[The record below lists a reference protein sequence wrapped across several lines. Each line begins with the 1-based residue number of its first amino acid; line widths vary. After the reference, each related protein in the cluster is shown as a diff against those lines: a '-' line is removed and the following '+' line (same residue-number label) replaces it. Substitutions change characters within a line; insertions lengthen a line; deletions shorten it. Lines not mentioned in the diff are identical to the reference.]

1 MLCTFRIFDFHFL
14 VFFLLMSSPRLKVGL
29 YAFLVAAVFVLASYR
44 LLRRSDSAAPTKD
57 QVLIGTMLQGLTA
70 AHYQPEKVDDAFSKR
85 VFDLYLKHLDY
96 RKQFLLATDVAQLRR
111 YQTRIDDEVKGGTH
125 EFLDLSTKLMAD
137 RTKEMQG
144 LYRELLA
151 KPFDFTVDETFQ
163 TDFEKAAFP
172 ADKAAQRELWRKLL
186 KYETLSRVSEMMEAQ
201 EKAKQ
206 AKPTG
211 ATAAPA
217 AANASAPTEAEPI
230 RTPAQMEA
238 EARKRVL
245 KYYDE
250 QFDEIKETDA
260 NERLATY
267 ANTIANT
274 YDPHTEY
281 FAPKA
286 KEDFD
291 YEMTGRFEGIGATLK
306 EKDGLIY
313 IEEII
318 PGSASA
324 RQGDLKKGDAILR
337 VAQGAAEPVSIEGW
351 HTAKAV
357 TLIRGKKG
365 SEVRLTVKKPDGST
379 KIIPI
384 IRDVVVVDE
393 KYAQSSV
400 ITEKGQK
407 IGYLRLPG
415 FYADFNDNGGRS
427 SSDDVKK
434 ELAKLNAEGVKGLV
448 MDLRFNGGGSLSDAV
463 SMAGLFLE
471 SGPMVQVRDGQGR
484 TQVLTDNDPRVQYNG
499 PLVILVNK
507 YSASASEI
515 LAAAIQDYHRG
526 IIMGSTS
533 TYGKGTVQRIF
544 DLDDALPTEL
554 NSIKPIGSLKLTT
567 QKFYRVNGGSTQFKG
582 VASDIVVPDLYS
594 YLDQGEKESDYPLKW
609 DEIQPARYRSWGD
622 APNLEKLRASS
633 KSRVATNSSFK
644 VMDEM
649 VNSMRKRK
657 DETTVSLKLSAYRA
671 EQQQSKAIS
680 DRYEA
685 AQKTATALNFSPL
698 AADVSA
704 LGGDSVKVNRAARF
718 TKGLKK
724 DITIGEAVAV
734 IQDELSK

>member
-1 MLCTFRIFDFHFL
+1 
-14 VFFLLMSSPRLKVGL
+14 MSLPRLKVGL

-44 LLRRSDSAAPTKD
+44 LFRRSDSTVPSKE
-57 QVLIGTMLQGLTA
+57 QVLIGLMLSGLSSQ
-70 AHYQPEKVDDAFSKR
+70 HYQPEKVDDAFSKR

-96 RKQFLLATDVAQLRR
+96 RKQFLLTTDVEQLRR
-111 YQTRIDDEVKGGTH
+111 YQTQIDDQVKGGTH
-125 EFLDLSTKLMAD
+125 EFLDLSTKLMSE

-151 KPFDFTVDETFQ
+151 QPFDFTTDESFQ

-172 ADKAAQRELWRKLL
+172 VDKAAQRELWRKLL

-201 EKAKQ
+201 EKAKA
-206 AKPTG
+206 AKPS
-211 ATAAPA
+211 AAAAAPA
-217 AANASAPTEAEPI
+217 AANTAAPTAAEPV
-230 RTPAQMEA
+230 RTPAQMEI

-245 KYYDE
+245 KYYEE
-250 QFDEIKETDA
+250 QFEDLNDVDA

-324 RQGDLKKGDAILR
+324 RQGDLKKGDALLR

-351 HTAKAV
+351 RTAKAV

-379 KIIPI
+379 KIVPI

-400 ITEKGQK
+400 ITDKGQK

-434 ELAKLNAEGVKGLV
+434 ELAKLNAEGVKGV
-448 MDLRFNGGGSLSDAV
+448 IMDLRFNGGGSLTDAV
-463 SMAGLFLE
+463 SMAGLFMD

-484 TQVLTDNDPRVQYNG
+484 TTVLTDNDPRVQYSG
-499 PLVILVNK
+499 PLVVLVNK

-526 IIMGSTS
+526 VIMGSTS

-544 DLDDALPTEL
+544 DLDEALPAEL
-554 NSIKPIGSLKLTT
+554 NSVKPIGSLKLTT

-582 VASDIVVPDLYS
+582 VLSDIVVPDLYS

-609 DEIQPARYRSWGD
+609 DEIQPARYRPWNA
-622 APNLEKLRASS
+622 APAIDKLRANS
-633 KSRVATNSSFK
+633 KTRVANNPSFK

-649 VNSMRKRK
+649 VKSMRKRK

-671 EQQQSKAIS
+671 EQQESKAIS
-680 DRYEA
+680 DRYDA
-685 AQKTATALNFSPL
+685 AQKTTTGLAFSPL
-698 AADVSA
+698 AADVRA
-704 LGGDSVKVNRAARF
+704 LGGDTVKINRAARI
-718 TKGLKK
+718 TKSLKK
-724 DITIGEAVAV
+724 DITIGEAVSV
-734 IQDELSK
+734 IQDELK

>member
-1 MLCTFRIFDFHFL
+1 
-14 VFFLLMSSPRLKVGL
+14 MSSPRLKVGL

-44 LLRRSDSAAPTKD
+44 LLRRADSAAPTKD
-57 QVLIGTMLQGLTA
+57 QVLIGTMLQGLSA
-70 AHYQPEKVDDAFSKR
+70 AHYQPEKLDDAFSKR

-96 RKQFLLATDVAQLRR
+96 RKQFLLTADVEQLRQ
-111 YQTRIDDEVKGGTH
+111 YQAKIDDEVKNGSH
-125 EFLDLSTKLMAD
+125 EFLDLSTKLMAE

-144 LYRELLA
+144 LYRDILA
-151 KPFDFTVDETFQ
+151 KPFDFTADESFQ
-163 TDFEKAAFP
+163 TDFEKASFP
-172 ADKAAQRELWRKLL
+172 VDKAARRELWRKLL

-201 EKAKQ
+201 AKAKED
-206 AKPTG
+206 KPSA

-217 AANASAPTEAEPI
+217 AANAAAPTVAEPT
-230 RTPAQMEA
+230 RTPAEMEA

-250 QFDEIKETDA
+250 HFAEMADVDA

-313 IEEII
+313 IEEIM

-324 RQGDLKKGDAILR
+324 RQGELKKGDAILR
-337 VAQGAAEPVSIEGW
+337 VAQAAAEPVSIEGW

-384 IRDVVVVDE
+384 IRDVVIVDD
-393 KYAQSSV
+393 KYAQSSI
-400 ITEKGQK
+400 ITDKGQK
-407 IGYLRLPG
+407 IGYLHLPG

-427 SSDDVKK
+427 SADDVKK
-434 ELAKLNAEGVKGLV
+434 ELAKLSAEGVKGIV

-463 SMAGLFLE
+463 AMAGLFMP
-471 SGPMVQVRDGQGR
+471 SGPMVQVRDGQGH
-484 TQVLTDNDPRVQYNG
+484 TQVLTDNDPRVQFGG

-515 LAAAIQDYHRG
+515 LAAAVQDYHRG
-526 IIMGSTS
+526 VIMGSTT

-544 DLDDALPTEL
+544 DLDEALPSEL
-554 NSIKPIGSLKLTT
+554 NSVKPIGSLKLTT

-582 VASDIVVPDLYS
+582 VASDIVVPDLNS
-594 YLDQGEKESDYPLKW
+594 YLDEGEKESDYPLKW
-609 DEIQPARYRSWGD
+609 DEIQAARFRPWDNAPALD
-622 APNLEKLRASS
+622 KLRASS
-633 KSRVATNSSFK
+633 KARIATNSSFK
-644 VMDEM
+644 VMEEM
-649 VNSMRKRK
+649 VKSMRKRK
-657 DETTVSLKLSAYRA
+657 DDTVVSLKLSAYRA
-671 EQQQSKAIS
+671 EQQEAKAIS

-685 AQKTATALNFSPL
+685 AQKTATALAFSPL
-698 AADVSA
+698 AADVRA
-704 LGGDSVKVNRAARF
+704 LNGDSVRVNRAARF
-718 TKGLKK
+718 TKSLKK

-734 IQDELSK
+734 IQDQL

>member
-1 MLCTFRIFDFHFL
+1 MAF
-14 VFFLLMSSPRLKVGL
+14 PRLKVGL

-44 LLRRSDSAAPTKD
+44 LFRRADSAVPSKD
-57 QVLIGTMLQGLTA
+57 QVLIGTMLQGLTQ

-96 RKQFLLATDVAQLRR
+96 RKEFLLTSDVEQLRR
-111 YQTRIDDEVKGGTH
+111 YQTKIDDEVKAGTH
-125 EFLDLSTKLMAD
+125 EFLDLSTTLMAQ
-137 RTKEMQG
+137 RTKEMQV
-144 LYRELLA
+144 LYRGILA
-151 KPFDFTVDETFQ
+151 KPFDFSTEESFQ

-172 ADKAAQRELWRKLL
+172 ADKAVQRELWRKLL
-186 KYETLSRVSEMMEAQ
+186 KYETLSRVSEMMDAQ
-201 EKAKQ
+201 EKAKE
-206 AKPTG
+206 AKPSG

-217 AANASAPTEAEPI
+217 AANAAAPTAAEPV

-250 QFDEIKETDA
+250 QFEDITDTDI

-291 YEMTGRFEGIGATLK
+291 YEMTGRFEGIGATLREK
-306 EKDGLIY
+306 EGLIY
-313 IEEII
+313 VDEII

-324 RQGDLKKGDAILR
+324 RQGDLKKGDALLR

-351 HTAKAV
+351 RTAKAV

-400 ITEKGQK
+400 ITDKGQK

-434 ELAKLNAEGVKGLV
+434 ELAKLNAEGVKGV
-448 MDLRFNGGGSLSDAV
+448 IMDLRFNGGGSLTDAV
-463 SMAGLFLE
+463 SMAGLFMD

-484 TQVLTDNDPRVQYNG
+484 TTVLTDNDPRVQYSG
-499 PLVILVNK
+499 PLVLLVNK

-515 LAAAIQDYHRG
+515 LAAAVQDYHRG
-526 IIMGSTS
+526 VIMGSTS

-544 DLDDALPTEL
+544 DLDEALPAEL
-554 NSIKPIGSLKLTT
+554 SSVKPIGSLKLTT

-582 VASDIVVPDLYS
+582 VMSDIVVPDLYS

-609 DEIQPARYRSWGD
+609 DEIQPARYRPWD
-622 APNLEKLRASS
+622 AAPALDKLRANS
-633 KSRVATNSSFK
+633 KVRVAANPSFK

-649 VNSMRKRK
+649 VKSMRKRK
-657 DETTVSLKLSAYRA
+657 DETTVSLKLSSYRA
-671 EQQQSKAIS
+671 EQLVSKAVS

-685 AQKTATALNFSPL
+685 AQKTTTALAFSPL
-698 AADVSA
+698 AADVRA
-704 LGGDSVKVNRAARF
+704 LGGDTVKVNRAARV

-734 IQDELSK
+734 IQDEIKN

>member
-1 MLCTFRIFDFHFL
+1 
-14 VFFLLMSSPRLKVGL
+14 MSLPRLKVGL

-44 LLRRSDSAAPTKD
+44 LFRRADSAVPSKD
-57 QVLIGTMLQGLTA
+57 QVLIGLMLSGLSSQ
-70 AHYQPEKVDDAFSKR
+70 HYQPEKVDDAFSKR
-85 VFDLYLKHLDY
+85 VFDLYLKHLDT
-96 RKQFLLATDVAQLRR
+96 RKQFLLATDVEQLRR
-111 YQTRIDDEVKGGTH
+111 YQTAIDDEVKRGTH
-125 EFLDLSTKLMAD
+125 EFLDLSTKLMAQ
-137 RTKEMQG
+137 RTTEMQS
-144 LYRELLA
+144 LYREILA
-151 KPFDFTVDETFQ
+151 KPMDFTVEETLQ
-163 TDFEKAAFP
+163 TDFDKATFP
-172 ADKAAQRELWRKLL
+172 ADKAAQRELWRKML
-186 KYETLSRVSEMMEAQ
+186 KYEALSRVSEMMEAQ
-201 EKAKQ
+201 EKAKN
-206 AKPTG
+206 AK
-211 ATAAPA
+211 PA
-217 AANASAPTEAEPI
+217 AAAPKAANADAPTAAEPV

-245 KYYDE
+245 KAYDE
-250 QFDEIKETDA
+250 QFDEMKDTDA
-260 NERLATY
+260 NDRLAEY

-291 YEMTGRFEGIGATLK
+291 YEMTGRFEGIGATLR

-313 IEEII
+313 VDEII

-324 RQGDLKKGDAILR
+324 RQGDLKKGDALLR

-365 SEVRLTVKKPDGST
+365 SEVRLTVRKPDNST
-379 KIIPI
+379 KVIAIT
-384 IRDVVVVDE
+384 RDVVVVDE
-393 KYAQSSV
+393 KYAQSSI
-400 ITEKGQK
+400 ITDKGQK

-434 ELAKLNAEGVKGLV
+434 ELAKLNAEGVKGVV
-448 MDLRFNGGGSLSDAV
+448 MDLRFNGGGSLTDAV
-463 SMAGLFLE
+463 SMAGLFME

-484 TQVLTDNDPRVQYNG
+484 TQVLTDSDPRVQYNG

-507 YSASASEI
+507 FSASASEI
-515 LAAAIQDYHRG
+515 LAAAVQDYHRG
-526 IIMGSTS
+526 VIMGSTS

-544 DLDDALPTEL
+544 DLDEALPAEL
-554 NSIKPIGSLKLTT
+554 NSVKPIGSLKLTT

-582 VASDIVVPDLYS
+582 VVSDIVVPDLYS

-609 DEIQPARYRSWGD
+609 DEIQPARYRPWD
-622 APNLEKLRASS
+622 AAPNLDRLRANS
-633 KSRVATNSSFK
+633 KARVATNSSFK

-649 VNSMRKRK
+649 VKSMRKRK
-657 DETTVSLKLSAYRA
+657 DESIVSLNLTAFRA
-671 EQQQSKAIS
+671 EQQQSKMVS

-685 AQKTATALNFSPL
+685 AQKTTTALVFSPL
-698 AADVSA
+698 ATDVRA
-704 LGGDSVKVNRAARF
+704 VGGDTVKVNRAARF

-724 DITIGEAVAV
+724 DITIAEAVAV
-734 IQDELSK
+734 IQDEIK

>member
-1 MLCTFRIFDFHFL
+1 
-14 VFFLLMSSPRLKVGL
+14 MSSPRLKVGL

-44 LLRRSDSAAPTKD
+44 LLRRAGSAAPTKD
-57 QVLIGTMLQGLTA
+57 QVLIGTMLQGLSA
-70 AHYQPEKVDDAFSKR
+70 AHYQPEKVDDNFSKR

-96 RKQFLLATDVAQLRR
+96 RKQFLVAADVEQLRR
-111 YQTRIDDEVKGGTH
+111 YQTRIDDEVKNGTH

-144 LYRELLA
+144 LYREILA
-151 KPFDFTVDETFQ
+151 KPFDFTTDESFQ
-163 TDFEKAAFP
+163 TDFEKAPFP
-172 ADKAAQRELWRKLL
+172 ANKAAQRELWRKLL

-201 EKAKQ
+201 EKAKL
-206 AKPTG
+206 AKPSG
-211 ATAAPA
+211 ATATPA
-217 AANASAPTEAEPI
+217 AANAAAPTAAEPV
-230 RTPAQMEA
+230 RTPAQMET

-250 QFDEIKETDA
+250 QFAEMSEVDA

-313 IEEII
+313 IEEIM

-337 VAQGAAEPVSIEGW
+337 VAQGAAEPVSVEGW

-365 SEVRLTVKKPDGST
+365 SEVRLTVKKPDSST
-379 KIIPI
+379 KIISI
-384 IRDVVVVDE
+384 IRDVVVVDD

-400 ITEKGQK
+400 ITDQGQK

-427 SSDDVKK
+427 SADDVKK
-434 ELAKLNAEGVKGLV
+434 ELAKLNAEGVKGVV

-463 SMAGLFLE
+463 SMAGLFMP
-471 SGPMVQVRDGQGR
+471 SGPMVQVRDSQGH
-484 TQVLTDNDPRVQYNG
+484 TQVLTDNDPRVQYSG

-526 IIMGSTS
+526 VIMGSTT

-544 DLDDALPTEL
+544 DLDEALPSEL
-554 NSIKPIGSLKLTT
+554 NNIKPIGSLKLTT

-582 VASDIVVPDLYS
+582 VVSDIVVPDLYS
-594 YLDQGEKESDYPLKW
+594 YLDEGEKESDYPLKW
-609 DEIQPARYRSWGD
+609 DEIQPARYRAWDS
-622 APNLEKLRASS
+622 APALDKLRANS
-633 KSRVATNSSFK
+633 KARIATNPSFK

-649 VNSMRKRK
+649 VKSMRKRK
-657 DETTVSLKLSAYRA
+657 DETVVSLKLSAYRA
-671 EQQQSKAIS
+671 EQQQAKAIS

-685 AQKTATALNFSPL
+685 ALKTTTALAFSPL
-698 AADVSA
+698 SADVRA
-704 LGGDSVKVNRAARF
+704 VDGDTVKVNRAARF
-718 TKGLKK
+718 TKSLKK

-734 IQDELSK
+734 IQDELK

>member
-1 MLCTFRIFDFHFL
+1 
-14 VFFLLMSSPRLKVGL
+14 MSSPRLKVGL

-44 LLRRSDSAAPTKD
+44 LLRRADSAAPTKD
-57 QVLIGTMLQGLTA
+57 QVLIGTMLQGLSA
-70 AHYQPEKVDDAFSKR
+70 AHYQPEKIDDNFSKR

-96 RKQFLLATDVAQLRR
+96 RKQFLLASDIEQLRR
-111 YQTRIDDEVKGGTH
+111 YQTQIDDEVKNGTH

-144 LYRELLA
+144 LYREILA
-151 KPFDFTVDETFQ
+151 KPFDFTVDESFQ
-163 TDFEKAAFP
+163 TDFEKSPFP

-201 EKAKQ
+201 EKAKE

-217 AANASAPTEAEPI
+217 AANATAPTAAEPV
-230 RTPAQMEA
+230 RTPAEMEA

-250 QFDEIKETDA
+250 QFAEMNEVDA

-313 IEEII
+313 IEEIM

-324 RQGDLKKGDAILR
+324 RQGELKKGDAILR
-337 VAQGAAEPVSIEGW
+337 VAQGAAEPVSVEGW

-384 IRDVVVVDE
+384 IRDVVVVDD

-400 ITEKGQK
+400 ITDKGQK

-427 SSDDVKK
+427 SADDVKK
-434 ELAKLNAEGVKGLV
+434 ELAKLNAEGVKGIV

-463 SMAGLFLE
+463 AMAGLFMPN
-471 SGPMVQVRDGQGR
+471 GPMVQVRDGQGH
-484 TQVLTDNDPRVQYNG
+484 TQVLTDNDPRVQYSG
-499 PLVILVNK
+499 PLVLLVNK

-515 LAAAIQDYHRG
+515 LAAAIQDYRRG
-526 IIMGSTS
+526 VIMGSTS

-544 DLDDALPTEL
+544 DLDEALPSEL
-554 NSIKPIGSLKLTT
+554 NNVKPIGSLKLTT

-594 YLDQGEKESDYPLKW
+594 YLDEGEKESDYPLKW
-609 DEIQPARYRSWGD
+609 DEIQPARYRPWDSPPALD
-622 APNLEKLRASS
+622 KLRANS
-633 KSRVATNSSFK
+633 KARIATNPSFK

-649 VNSMRKRK
+649 VKSMRKRK
-657 DETTVSLKLSAYRA
+657 DETVVSLKLSAYRA
-671 EQQQSKAIS
+671 EQQQAKAIS

-685 AQKTATALNFSPL
+685 AQKTTTDLAFSPL
-698 AADVSA
+698 SADVRA
-704 LGGDSVKVNRAARF
+704 VNGDTVKVNRAARF
-718 TKGLKK
+718 TRGLKK

-734 IQDELSK
+734 IQDELK

>member
-1 MLCTFRIFDFHFL
+1 
-14 VFFLLMSSPRLKVGL
+14 MSASRLKVGL

-44 LLRRSDSAAPTKD
+44 LFRRADSAVPSKD
-57 QVLIGTMLQGLTA
+57 QVLIGTMSQVLAQG
-70 AHYQPEKVDDAFSKR
+70 HYQPEKVDDAFSRR
-85 VFDLYLKHLDY
+85 VFDLYLKHLDV
-96 RKQFLLATDVAQLRR
+96 RKQFLLAPDVEQLRR
-111 YQTRIDDEVKGGTH
+111 YQTDIDEQVKRGSH
-125 EFLDLSTKLMAD
+125 EFLDLSTRIMAE
-137 RTKEMQG
+137 RTKEVQL

-151 KPFDFTVDETFQ
+151 KPFEFTADESFQ
-163 TDFEKAAFP
+163 SDYEKAAFP

-186 KYETLSRVSEMMEAQ
+186 KYETLSRVAEMMEAQ
-201 EKAKQ
+201 EKART
-206 AKPTG
+206 AKASA
-211 ATAAPA
+211 ATAAPGPSLPTTRRPLQIPAPANA
-217 AANASAPTEAEPI
+217 AAPTTAEPV

-245 KYYDE
+245 KSYDE
-250 QFDEIKETDA
+250 QFEDFKDEDA

-291 YEMTGRFEGIGATLK
+291 YEMTGRFEGIGATLREK
-306 EKDGLIY
+306 EGLIY

-324 RQGDLKKGDAILR
+324 RQGDLKKGDALLR

-351 HTAKAV
+351 HTSKAV
-357 TLIRGKKG
+357 PLIKGKKG

-379 KIIPI
+379 KIISI

-400 ITEKGQK
+400 ITDKGQK

-434 ELAKLNAEGVKGLV
+434 ELAKLNAEDVKGVVL
-448 MDLRFNGGGSLSDAV
+448 DLRFNGGGSLTDAV
-463 SMAGLFLE
+463 SMAGLFME
-471 SGPMVQVRDGQGR
+471 SGPMVQVRDSQGR
-484 TQVLTDNDPRVQYNG
+484 TQVLTDNDPRVQYSG
-499 PLVILVNK
+499 PLVVLVNK

-515 LAAAIQDYHRG
+515 LAAAVQDYRRG
-526 IIMGSTS
+526 VIMGSTS

-544 DLDDALPTEL
+544 DLDEALPSEL

-582 VASDIVVPDLYS
+582 VVSDIVVPNLDS

-609 DEIQPARYRSWGD
+609 DEIQPARYRAWD
-622 APNLEKLRASS
+622 AAPALDKLRANS
-633 KSRVATNSSFK
+633 KARVAANPSFR

-649 VNSMRKRK
+649 VKTMRKRK
-657 DETTVSLKLSAYRA
+657 DETTVPLKLTAYRA
-671 EQQQSKAIS
+671 EQAEANAVSA
-680 DRYEA
+680 RYEA
-685 AQKTATALNFSPL
+685 AQKSATALAFSPL
-698 AADVSA
+698 ATDVRA
-704 LGGDSVKVNRAARF
+704 LGGDTVRMNRAARF
-718 TKGLKK
+718 TRNLKK
-724 DITIGEAVAV
+724 DVTISEAVAV
-734 IQDELSK
+734 IQDEINH

>member
-1 MLCTFRIFDFHFL
+1 
-14 VFFLLMSSPRLKVGL
+14 MSSPRLRVGL

-44 LLRRSDSAAPTKD
+44 LLRRADSAAPTKD
-57 QVLIGTMLQGLTA
+57 QVLIGTMLQGLSA
-70 AHYQPEKVDDAFSKR
+70 AHYQPEKVDDSFSKR
-85 VFDLYLKHLDY
+85 VFDLYLKHLDF
-96 RKQFLLATDVAQLRR
+96 RKQFLLASDVEQLRR
-111 YQTRIDDEVKGGTH
+111 YQTQIDDEVKNGTH

-144 LYRELLA
+144 LYREILA
-151 KPFDFTVDETFQ
+151 KPFDFATDESFQ
-163 TDFEKAAFP
+163 TDFEKAPFP
-172 ADKAAQRELWRKLL
+172 TDKVAQHELWRKLL

-201 EKAKQ
+201 EKAKGT
-206 AKPTG
+206 KPSG

-217 AANASAPTEAEPI
+217 AANAAAPTAAEPV

-245 KYYDE
+245 KYYDD
-250 QFDEIKETDA
+250 QFIEMSEVDA

-313 IEEII
+313 IEEIM

-337 VAQGAAEPVSIEGW
+337 VAQGPAEPVSVEGW

-379 KIIPI
+379 KIIAI
-384 IRDVVVVDE
+384 IRDVVVVDD

-400 ITEKGQK
+400 ITDKGQK

-434 ELAKLNAEGVKGLV
+434 ELAKLNAEGVKGVV

-463 SMAGLFLE
+463 SMAGLFMP
-471 SGPMVQVRDGQGR
+471 SGPMVQVRDGQGH
-484 TQVLTDNDPRVQYNG
+484 TQVLTDNDPRVQYSG
-499 PLVILVNK
+499 PLVVLVNK

-526 IIMGSTS
+526 VIMGSTS

-544 DLDDALPTEL
+544 DLDEALPTEL

-594 YLDQGEKESDYPLKW
+594 YLDEGEKESDYPLKW
-609 DEIQPARYRSWGD
+609 DEIQPARYRAWDS
-622 APNLEKLRASS
+622 APAIDKLR
-633 KSRVATNSSFK
+633 TNSKARIAANPSFR

-649 VNSMRKRK
+649 VKSMRKRK
-657 DETTVSLKLSAYRA
+657 DETVVSLKLSTYRA
-671 EQQQSKAIS
+671 EQQQAKAIS

-685 AQKTATALNFSPL
+685 AQKTTTDLAFSPL
-698 AADVSA
+698 GADVRA
-704 LGGDSVKVNRAARF
+704 VNGDTVKVNRAARF
-718 TKGLKK
+718 TRGLKK

-734 IQDELSK
+734 IQDELK